1 LGQAHTTTFAVRR
14 LLTGFAVY
22 RLRQIRMMT
31 VEAGDEEWSVIQEG
45 MAKISFKGEKSF
57 FYNEIQEF
65 NRDLTVTVL
74 RQFVDDR
81 MKERGEKDEIP
92 PPETEPVAKK
102 QKFQIEEKDG
112 SIRILDALSASGLR
126 ALRFSQEVPH
136 VSSII
141 ANDFSDTA
149 VEAIK
154 RNVKLNGVED
164 KVEAIY
170 GDAVSTMM
178 AHRAIDKRFHAVDL
192 DPYGSAS
199 PFLDS
204 AVQCVADRGLLMVT
218 CTDMATLCG
227 NTPEACFNKYDSIP
241 IRTKACHEMALR
253 ILLRSMD
260 AHANRYTR
268 YIEPL
273 LAISID
279 FYIRV
284 FVRVHTGARQ
294 AKDSATKCIRVLQ
307 CTGCQSFETVPILRK
322 TVDGVSVKYAAPVV
336 HSALTREGGKCV
348 HCSHSLHEGGPY
360 YGAPIHNKDFVSRLI
375 QRLESTPEAERLGTH
390 KRLMGVL
397 QCVNEEIEAPFY
409 FLHDQL
415 SLVVKCTVPKM
426 LSVRSAILH
435 AGFEVSGS
443 HCHPRA
449 VKTNAPPA
457 FLWEMCR
464 RLVEESATHKIEATS
479 SGGVILSKKRETE
492 INFTPHPKAHQLQ
505 KNDQAVRFQ
514 CNKGKNWG
522 PKAKAKGSVN
532 SVKAGFQVD
541 ADAIKKD

>member
-1 LGQAHTTTFAVRR
+1 
-14 LLTGFAVY
+14 
-22 RLRQIRMMT
+22 MT
-31 VEAGDEEWSVIQEG
+31 VEVGEEEWSVIQEG
-45 MAKISFKGEKSF
+45 MAKISFKGEKAF

-81 MKERGEKDEIP
+81 MKEREEKTENP
-92 PPETEPVAKK
+92 APEADRPAEPVAKK

-136 VSSII
+136 VSSVV

-164 KVEAIY
+164 KVEAVY

-178 AHRAIDKRFHAVDL
+178 SHRAIDKRFHAVDL

-322 TVDGVSVKYAAPVV
+322 IVDGVSVKYAAPTV
-336 HSALTREGGKCV
+336 HSALAGAEGKCV
-348 HCSHSLHEGGPY
+348 HCSHTLHEGGPY
-360 YGAPIHNKDFVSRLI
+360 YGAPIHSKDFVSRLI
-375 QRLESTPEAERLGTH
+375 QRLNSTPEAERLGTH
-390 KRLMGVL
+390 KRLLGVL
-397 QCVNEEIEAPFY
+397 QCVNEEIDAPFY

-426 LSVRSAILH
+426 VSVRSAILH
-435 AGFEVSGS
+435 AGYEVSGS

-464 RLVEESATHKIEATS
+464 RLVEESATHKIEAAS
-479 SGGVILSKKRETE
+479 PGGVILAKKRETE
-492 INFTPHPKAHQLQ
+492 INFSAHPKAHQLQ
-505 KNDQAVRFQ
+505 RNEQIVRFQ

-532 SVKAGFQVD
+532 SVMAGFQVD